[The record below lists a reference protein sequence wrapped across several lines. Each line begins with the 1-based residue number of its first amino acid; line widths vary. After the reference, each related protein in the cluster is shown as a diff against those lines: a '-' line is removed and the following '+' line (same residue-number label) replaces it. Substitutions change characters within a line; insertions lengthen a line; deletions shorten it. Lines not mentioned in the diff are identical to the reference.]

1 MIRLNVRFEI
11 GVATVLTTIF
21 ALPALAQFIGNTP
34 ERSLQKAPPVQF
46 VYPEQVHVRA
56 GKTSGVALHFRVV
69 AGMHINSHTP
79 HDDYLIPTTFSIAA
93 GEGVRL
99 ESADYPAGTDIA
111 LPSAPKMKINVYSGE
126 FAVQTRMMAAPG
138 NHLVKGVL
146 HFQAC
151 NETQCL
157 PPQTITAAVD
167 VVAK

>member
-1 MIRLNVRFEI
+1 MTRLNVRIETGI
-11 GVATVLTTIF
+11 AAVVITVF

-46 VYPEQVHVRA
+46 VYPEQLHLQA
-56 GKTSGVALHFRVV
+56 GKASDVALHFRVV
-69 AGMHINSHTP
+69 EGMHINSHTP
-79 HDDYLIPTTFSIAA
+79 HDDYLIPTTFSIPA

-99 ESADYPAGTDIA
+99 ESAAYPAGTDIA
-111 LPSAPKMKINVYSGE
+111 LPSAPKMKIDVYSGE
-126 FAVQTRMMAAPG
+126 FAVETRMVAARG
-138 NHLVKGVL
+138 NHLVRGVL

>member
-1 MIRLNVRFEI
+1 M
-11 GVATVLTTIF
+11 
-21 ALPALAQFIGNTP
+21 
-34 ERSLQKAPPVQF
+34 
-46 VYPEQVHVRA
+46 HV
-56 GKTSGVALHFRVV
+56 
-69 AGMHINSHTP
+69 NSHTP
-79 HDDYLIPTTFSIAA
+79 REDFLIPTTFSIPA

-99 ESADYPAGTDIA
+99 ESASYPMGSDIS
-111 LPSAPKMKINVYSGE
+111 LPSAPKMKISVYSDE
-126 FAVQTRMMAAPG
+126 FTVEARMMAAPG

>member
-1 MIRLNVRFEI
+1 MMRLNVRVEVGI
-11 GVATVLTTIF
+11 ATILTAILVA
-21 ALPALAQFIGNTP
+21 PALAQFIGNTP
-34 ERSLQKAPPVQF
+34 EAMLQKAPPVRF
-46 VYPEQVHVRA
+46 VYPEQVHVPA
-56 GKTSGVALHFRVV
+56 GKASEVALHFRVV
-69 AGMHINSHTP
+69 EGMHINSHTP
-79 HDDYLIPTTFSIAA
+79 HDDYLIPTTFSIPA

-111 LPSAPKMKINVYSGE
+111 LPSAPKVKINVYSGE
-126 FAVQTRMMAAPG
+126 FSLETRVVAAPG
-138 NHLVKGVL
+138 NHLVRGVL

>member
-1 MIRLNVRFEI
+1 MIRLKLHIEI
-11 GVATVLTTIF
+11 AIATVLIAVYT
-21 ALPALAQFIGNTP
+21 LPALAQFIGNSP
-34 ERSLQKAPPVQF
+34 GRSLQKAPPVRF
-46 VYPEQVHVRA
+46 VYPEQVHISA
-56 GKTSGVALHFRVV
+56 GKPAAVALHFRV
-69 AGMHINSHTP
+69 AEGMHVNSHTP
-79 HDDYLIPTTFSIAA
+79 REDFLIPTTFSIPA

-99 ESADYPAGTDIA
+99 ESASYPVGSDIS
-111 LPSAPKMKINVYSGE
+111 LPSAPKMKINVYSDE
-126 FAVQTRMMAAPG
+126 FTVEARMMAAPG